1 MNLKLE
7 VTFGSF
13 NYKKGECLKSYQIFM
28 YIMCWA
34 HSGLVFMSV
43 FNVLRR

>member
-1 MNLKLE
+1 M
-7 VTFGSF
+7 TFGSF
-13 NYKKGECLKSYQIFM
+13 NYKKEECLKAYQIFM

-34 HSGLVFMSV
+34 RGGLVFMSV